1 MDLVGRQ
8 RSEHEF
14 ESLAAVEAPT
24 KQGDL
29 ILSASRVI
37 HHRTLLSSTSS
48 NLA

>member
-1 MDLVGRQ
+1 MDRVGRQ

-14 ESLAAVEAPT
+14 ESRAALEAPT
-24 KQGDL
+24 EQGDL

-37 HHRTLLSSTSS
+37 NHRTLLWSTPS